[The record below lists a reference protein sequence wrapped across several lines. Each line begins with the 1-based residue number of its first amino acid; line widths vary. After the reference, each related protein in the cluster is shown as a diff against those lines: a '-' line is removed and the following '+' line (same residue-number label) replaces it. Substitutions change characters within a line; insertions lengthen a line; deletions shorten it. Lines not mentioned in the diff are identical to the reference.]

1 VQINNP
7 KGLANRLK
15 KFEPTKEKYKRVKNI
30 MKWHWDRKKVI
41 ADSMIWQQYTTFN
54 HNTLVLSPFFRFAVK
69 CVSAKS

>member
-15 KFEPTKEKYKRVKNI
+15 KFEPAKEKYKRVKNI

-41 ADSMIWQQYTTFN
+41 ADSMIWP
-54 HNTLVLSPFFRFAVK
+54 LVIYKIEHF
-69 CVSAKS
+69 